1 MSTAFPLALDLTDS
15 VAEWPEIAIVIAV
28 GFLGAYFV
36 ASLFSRA
43 AHWLLHN
50 LLTSVATRR
59 QLQLQPRMRGRHF
72 FWVRVPI
79 FLVAWIALS
88 LPMLDAIGLPLELG
102 ESRVAMRRWIIS
114 SGFKVAVILLISSLI
129 LRISRTTTDRLEQ
142 ELAASGD
149 LDVIERTRRAQTIG
163 RLVQSLIAVLV
174 STIALLMVLRE
185 LGVDIMPMLTGA
197 GIVGVAL
204 GFGSQY
210 LVRDVIAGFFLILEN
225 QVSVGDSAVV
235 NGIGG
240 TIESVNLRTIT
251 LRDGEGTVHTFQN
264 GAIATLANRSKD
276 YAYYVIDVNVLYEQ
290 NTDQVV
296 AVLKDV
302 GAELAGDPGFKD
314 YILEPLEVLG
324 VDAFLDAKVTIKIR
338 IKTKPLKQWD
348 VGRELRR
355 RIMIALERNNIAMQ
369 PSPMQVLLRPV
380 KDKTAQ

>member
-1 MSTAFPLALDLTDS
+1 
-15 VAEWPEIAIVIAV
+15 
-28 GFLGAYFV
+28 
-36 ASLFSRA
+36 
-43 AHWLLHN
+43 
-50 LLTSVATRR
+50 
-59 QLQLQPRMRGRHF
+59 
-72 FWVRVPI
+72 
-79 FLVAWIALS
+79 
-88 LPMLDAIGLPLELG
+88 
-102 ESRVAMRRWIIS
+102 MRRWIIS